1 MRKRVSFILLLAI
14 VAVTIALALSAC
26 VPEVDMSGVKFESKT
41 VVFDGTEHE
50 LTVSGELPEGVTV
63 TYENNKIT
71 NVGSVEAIAHFTHE
85 NDKVVIP
92 DMKATLTVTAAKGS
106 ADAVIFEDKTVSY
119 DGTEHE
125 LVISGALPEGVSVS
139 YTANKLTKPGTL
151 EVTASFTSTD
161 PNYTYDPMTATL
173 TVTKAKVDTADI
185 ALQTTEFTYDGTEHS
200 VELKPLPEYIK
211 YTLINNKGIKADN
224 YTCLV
229 QFDEETVDAKPV
241 TLQWKINK
249 ADMGEDMLE
258 GITFTDKS
266 FTYDGTE
273 HKLALTGAEKLPE
286 GFTVAYSANNS
297 LTKPGSVQ
305 VTATIRN
312 ANYNDKTF
320 TATLSVNRAQ
330 IDMSSVL
337 FDGTQTEYDGTAKS
351 VAATQLPENV
361 EASYSG
367 NNQIN
372 VGSYEVIVTY
382 SVKENAD
389 CYSLSKTSDTVT
401 LTITHKTV
409 TITTVEELQAINDTI
424 AASANYKYELGN
436 NIDGS
441 LAVDQENLV
450 GGKYRWKGIGSWATP
465 FKASFNGNG
474 YTISNLYIDKDSGVF
489 EAGQYFIGIFNVVA
503 SDDVLWIEN
512 LKVSDIA
519 VDIDAADSTVT
530 VGILAGRNGQGNIG
544 MRAKDITVSDSTIN
558 IIATRAMAGNVFGY
572 AIGGGNEAFSNIK
585 CENVDMTAN
594 LSTAQIGGIV
604 GYLEVNKHIYRNCSV
619 DEQSSMNITVASA
632 SGAVQIGG
640 LAGYLYSGCL
650 ELQIYDC
657 SSAAQISVDLPEE
670 YAGSFYAGKI
680 LGYADKDGG
689 DVIGETYVT
698 VNFDAA
704 TVSSNMEK
712 FGWTGSFKV
721 DEVEK
726 EDLVYYTATNG
737 AFAES
742 NSPVSDSQA

>member
-286 GFTVAYSANNS
+286 GFTIAYSANNS

-320 TATLSVNRAQ
+320 TATLAVTKAV
-330 IDMSSVL
+330 IDMSAVSIENTNVV
-337 FDGTQTEYDGTAKS
+337 YDGTAKF
-351 VAATQLPENV
+351 VNAANLPQNV
-361 EASYSG
+361 EASYVG
-367 NNQIN
+367 NGQTN
-372 VGSYEVIVTY
+372 VGSYSVEITY
-382 SVKENAD
+382 TLKEDAD
-389 CYSLSKTSDTVT
+389 CYSLSKSTDSAT
-401 LTITHKTV
+401 LVITPKTV
-409 TITTVEELQAINDTI
+409 VITTIEELQAINDTV
-424 AASANYKYELGN
+424 AASANYRYELGN

-441 LAVDQENLV
+441 QAVDKENLV
-450 GGKYRWKGIGSWATP
+450 DGKYRWTGIGSLTHP
-465 FKASFNGNG
+465 FASSLDGKN
-474 YTISNLYIDKDSGVF
+474 YTISNLYIDVNSGVF
-489 EAGQYFIGIFNVVA
+489 EAGQYFIGIFNVTA
-503 SDDVLWIEN
+503 SSQADDLWIQN
-512 LKVSDIA
+512 VTISSVKM
-519 VDIDAADSTVT
+519 DIDADTIVT
-530 VGILAGRNGQGNIG
+530 TGILAGRNGHGNTNVTGIRNVTISDSI
-544 MRAKDITVSDSTIN
+544 MDITAPRVH
-558 IIATRAMAGNVFGY
+558 AGY
-572 AIGGGNEAFSNIK
+572 AVGYLLGNNKAKYQNIK
-585 CENVDMTAN
+585 CTNIDMTATE
-594 LSTAQIGGIV
+594 LSTRAQIGGIA
-604 GYLEVNKHIYRNCSV
+604 GYLEANSHIYENCVIDS
-619 DEQSSMNITVASA
+619 QCTMNITVT
-632 SGAVQIGG
+632 GDNVPVQIGG
-640 LAGYLYSGCL
+640 FAGYYANVDTGDI
-650 ELQIYDC
+650 QIYSS
-657 SSAAQISVDLPEE
+657 SSAAQISLTVPET
-670 YAGSFYAGKI
+670 YSNANLHAGKI
-680 LGYADKDGG
+680 LGKSDKDGG
-689 DVIGETYVT
+689 DVVGATYILID
-698 VNFDAA
+698 FD
-704 TVSSNMEK
+704 SSTMSSDMTK
-712 FGWTGSFKV
+712 FNWTGSFKV
-721 DEVEK
+721 NGTEK
-726 EDLVYYTATNG
+726 EDLAYYTAANGVFSTTN
-737 AFAES
+737 A
-742 NSPVSDSQA
+742 